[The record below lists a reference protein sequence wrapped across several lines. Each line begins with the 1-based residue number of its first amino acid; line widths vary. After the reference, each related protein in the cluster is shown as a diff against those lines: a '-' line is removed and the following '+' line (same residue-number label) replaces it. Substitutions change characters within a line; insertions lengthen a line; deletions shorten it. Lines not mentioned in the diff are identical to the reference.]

1 MELQHIAAIAG
12 AAVLATWAHYR
23 FWSWRFRVRP
33 EEDELVRAETRD
45 GWSLALARRRP
56 RGTPHPVPVLLVHG
70 IAANHLCL
78 DFPRD
83 GLSLPAFLAEAGFDC
98 FSLDLRGHGR
108 SRPLR
113 ADVSRRWDVD
123 TYATEDLQAALDAI
137 RRETGSPRAFYIGH
151 SQGALIGM
159 IGCQTLADR
168 LAGLVAI
175 AGPIH
180 FGSGS
185 VALQIVLFGLG
196 LTGKLNRFF
205 ARSLSPFSGVF
216 HPPVSQVVINTHNV
230 APPIYRRVLVNVVE
244 NINAGV
250 LKQFGAWI
258 KDDAFRSRDNAV
270 DYRAGLARCRQPAL
284 FVGAALDQLA
294 PPDVVAASFDLW
306 GGEKEL
312 FIAGF
317 DSGCACDYGHTD
329 LLLGR
334 SAPSEVFPRIRD
346 WLVGKVAA
354 EVPERPLRR
363 S

>member
-1 MELQHIAAIAG
+1 MDLQQAATISG

-56 RGTPHPVPVLLVHG
+56 RGTPQPVPVLFVHG

-78 DFPRD
+78 DFPLD

-108 SRPLR
+108 SRPAR
-113 ADVSRRWDVD
+113 RGAARRWDVD
-123 TYATEDLQAALDAI
+123 TYATEDVPAALDAI
-137 RRETGSPRAFYIGH
+137 RRATGSDRVFYVGH

-159 IGCQTLADR
+159 IGCQTFGDR
-168 LAGLVAI
+168 LAGLVAM

-180 FGSGS
+180 FREGSAAARL
-185 VALQIVLFGLG
+185 VRFGFAAI
-196 LTGKLNRFF
+196 GKLNRFL
-205 ARSLSPFSGVF
+205 ARSLAPFSGWF
-216 HPPVSQVVINTHNV
+216 HPPVSQIVINTHNV
-230 APPIYRRVLVNVVE
+230 APPVYRRVLANVVE

-250 LKQFGAWI
+250 LQQFGAWI
-258 KDDAFRSRDNAV
+258 RDDAFRSRDDAV

-294 PPDVVAASFDLW
+294 PPDVVAASHALW
-306 GGEKEL
+306 GGEKDM
-312 FIAGF
+312 FIAGI
-317 DSGCACDYGHTD
+317 DTGCGCDYGHTD
-329 LLLGR
+329 ILLGR
-334 SAPSEVFPRIRD
+334 SAPAEVFPRVRD
-346 WLVGKVAA
+346 WLVSASARAA
-354 EVPERPLRR
+354 ADGA
-363 S
+363 